1 MKKHIISLKFLAL
14 LLTICFIPTV
24 AISFELITR
33 TETIVVDEVKI
44 ELKKTADNFIILYDS
59 SSSMGDIYKKT
70 GKKKIELEREIFKTR
85 AGLIPNLKYNAGIYS
100 LSPKALK
107 ISGKVLKPFYKMQ
120 PYNKAAFGKAID
132 TLPIKS
138 SGQTLLQ
145 QGLVELDGLLEGLSG
160 HTVVFIATDS
170 EFTEMEGMDRPIDIA
185 RGLARKYD
193 VAFQLIDSS
202 GNKSDKPL
210 RQIVA
215 SINARSQVITFDQ
228 FLENPFLL
236 TGALFVLDA
245 RIVQKSIDIEKVIG
259 ARLSG
264 ALFAFDSAE
273 INEKYAAPLEK
284 LGKYMQSNP
293 KARLAL
299 SAFTDNRGSVEYNLR
314 LSRHRAESIGTYLE
328 TKFNI
333 APERL
338 VLNYYGEAY
347 PVASN
352 DTAEGRKRN
361 RRVEGFIF
369 GL

>member
-1 MKKHIISLKFLAL
+1 L
-14 LLTICFIPTV
+14 LLSICFIPTI

-33 TETIVVDEVKI
+33 TETIVVDEIKV
-44 ELKKTADNFIILYDS
+44 ELKKTADNFIVLYDS
-59 SSSMGDIYKKT
+59 SSSMDDIYKKT
-70 GKKKIELEREIFKTR
+70 GKKKIDLEKEIFKTR
-85 AGLIPNLKYNAGIYS
+85 AALIPNLKYNAGIYS
-100 LSPKALK
+100 FTPKALE
-107 ISGKVLKPFYKMQ
+107 ISSTVLKPFYKMQ

-132 TLPIKS
+132 SLPTKA
-138 SGQTLLQ
+138 SGPTLLQ
-145 QGLVELDGLLEGLSG
+145 KGLAELDGVLEGLSG
-160 HTVVFIATDS
+160 HTVVFLATDS
-170 EFTEMEGMDRPIDIA
+170 KFSEMKGMDQPIDIA

-193 VAFQLIDSS
+193 VAFQVIDSS
-202 GNKSDKPL
+202 GNKDDKPL
-210 RQIVA
+210 QQLVA
-215 SINARSQVITFDQ
+215 SINARSRVITFDQ
-228 FLENPFLL
+228 FIENPFLI
-236 TGALFVLDA
+236 TGALFVLDV
-245 RIVQKSIDIEKVIG
+245 RIVQKSVDIEKVIG
-259 ARLSG
+259 AKLSS

-299 SAFTDNRGSVEYNLR
+299 SAFTDNKGSVEYNLR
-314 LSRHRAESIGTYLE
+314 LSRHRAESIGNYLE

-352 DTAEGRKRN
+352 DTAEGRNLN